1 VKCYGILRQILGISQ
16 QTVCDEVR
24 LSRQTL
30 SAYENGHDFP
40 TRYTCRQLDQA
51 LEAILDRRALA
62 AIELLRSG
70 GQPAEQEQ
78 EQTQEPEAQA
88 QGK

>member
-1 VKCYGILRQILGISQ
+1 MKCYGILRQILGISQ
-16 QTVCDEVR
+16 QTVCEEVR

-62 AIELLRSG
+62 AIEMLRNG
-70 GQPAEQEQ
+70 GQPAVQ
-78 EQTQEPEAQA
+78 EQTQEPEAQV